1 MSVRISNCPFRYHLN
16 CCTLTWIA
24 SSLKSADLSSSVP
37 SSSCCCSCDLL
48 LLFFLLATAARRDPR
63 YFSLAASKL
72 GRSQG
77 QGRDSDCCPSVPIH
91 TQCSYCYHYYTNTHT
106 IIADSLYP
114 YPHGLLVLQTILIQQ
129 NSDYQKWQK
138 KTHFSSQSC
147 SCSIL
152 VPK

>member
-77 QGRDSDCCPSVPIH
+77 QGRDSDCYPFIH
-91 TQCSYCYHYYTNTHT
+91 SADTATTT
-106 IIADSLYP
+106 TTTLADSLYP
-114 YPHGLLVLQTILIQQ
+114 YPHGLLVLQTKLIQQ